1 MKELTEQELN
11 VFLAEHVFGIT
22 NHWGIHKGGWFY
34 KQDCCG
40 YVLNSRIAGRFS
52 KEEADQHC
60 KHCEELKSVM
70 LPVESYTT
78 DPAAAM
84 LVLERC
90 CKFSAN
96 ACDIRENAGEW
107 RVACSS
113 WHSYESAPTLPL
125 AICRFAYKLF
135 K

>member
-11 VFLAEHVFGIT
+11 AWVARNVMGWTLADRKAMG
-22 NHWGIHKGGWFY
+22 WGDGEPVWMTGDNREEGSPTYQGFEP
-34 KQDCCG
+34 CG
-40 YVLNSRIAGRFS
+40 DRV
-52 KEEADQHC
+52 
-60 KHCEELKSVM
+60 
-70 LPVESYTT
+70 
-78 DPAAAM
+78 AAM
-84 LVLERC
+84 LVLEKC

-113 WHSYESAPTLPL
+113 WHSLESAPTLPL

-135 K
+135 NPHTP